1 MSFIE
6 IKSLTK
12 MIKGST
18 VLDNVTVSLEKNKI
32 YGFVGE
38 NGSGKTMLFR
48 AVSGLLQPTSGSVMV
63 AGVNPC
69 KKLPVKTGIML
80 ENVGLWPN
88 LSAFENLKMLNRFDA
103 EKLSP
108 DEIRAVI
115 RAVGLN
121 PADKKPFA
129 KFSLG
134 MKQKLAIAQALMGQP
149 ELLILDE
156 PTNALDADSAAQV
169 RELFLQQKE
178 RGATVLIASHQQADI
193 AALCDRVFTM
203 HAGRLE
209 VAP

>member
-48 AVSGLLQPTSGSVMV
+48 AVSGLLQPTSGSVTV
-63 AGVNPC
+63 VGVNPC

-80 ENVGLWPN
+80 ENIGLWPN

-103 EKLSP
+103 EKLPP

-156 PTNALDADSAAQV
+156 PTNALDADSVVQV

-178 RGATVLIASHQQADI
+178 RGATILIASHQQVDI
-193 AALCDRVFTM
+193 AALCDRVFMM
-203 HAGRLE
+203 HEGRLE

>member
-6 IKSLTK
+6 IESLTK
-12 MIKGST
+12 TIKGST
-18 VLDNVTVSLEKNKI
+18 VLNNVTVSLEKNKI

-48 AVSGLLQPTSGSVMV
+48 AVAGLLQPTGGRVTV
-63 AGVNPC
+63 AGVDPC

-80 ENVGLWPN
+80 ENIGLWAN
-88 LSAFENLKMLNRFDA
+88 LSAFDNLKLLNHFDA
-103 EKLSP
+103 EKLP
-108 DEIRAVI
+108 ADEMRAVI
-115 RAVGLN
+115 RAVGLD
-121 PADKKPFA
+121 PGDKKPFA

-156 PTNALDADSAAQV
+156 PTNALDADSVALV
-169 RELFLQQKE
+169 HELLLQQKE
-178 RGATVLIASHQQADI
+178 RGATILIASHRQEDI
-193 AALCDRVFTM
+193 STLCDRVFTM
-203 HAGRLE
+203 HEGRLE

>member
-6 IKSLTK
+6 IESLTK
-12 MIKGST
+12 TIRGAT
-18 VLDNVTVSLEKNKI
+18 VLNDVTVSLEKNKI

-48 AVSGLLQPTSGSVMV
+48 AVAGLLQPTGGRVTV
-63 AGVNPC
+63 AGANPC

-80 ENVGLWPN
+80 ENIGLWPN
-88 LSAFENLKMLNRFDA
+88 LPAFENLKLLNHFDA
-103 EKLSP
+103 QKLP
-108 DEIRAVI
+108 PEEIRAVI
-115 RAVGLN
+115 QAVGLD

-156 PTNALDADSAAQV
+156 PTNALDADSVAQA
-169 RELFLQQKE
+169 RQLFLQQKE

-203 HAGRLE
+203 HEGRLE